1 MCSKAVQDN
10 FEILVKNEGKFIARN
25 ARETQ
30 IEWET
35 VAAYD
40 SHP

>member
-10 FEILVKNEGKFIARN
+10 FEILVKNEWKLIARK

-30 IEWET
+30 IEWER
-35 VAAYD
+35 VAYD